1 MSKSTISAIGLI
13 VLGTLAVLSFPLA
26 VLLAQY
32 AGLGFATLTTLFLV
46 TAMTRVARSL
56 IPIRAYSWFKVE
68 RDAERPGITRVVIM
82 LELTAAVVAM
92 GLLSITSSWW
102 QPLLGT
108 DLPLWLLGLQALR
121 TAATAAMVAQGS
133 LRRPLVSMIAFVD
146 IIVVMPLVALIS
158 GSLVATIVIPTIVTW
173 VLLLLLVGTPASTL
187 PTSKKLVSSA
197 PDDRWMLGSW
207 LRGLVGS
214 MRDPALVL
222 VAGAGLLVPYTASGL
237 LASVMA
243 MPFLALVMT
252 PTWPTSRV
260 VRVALG
266 IVSSTLA
273 FVTVR
278 ELGPIVYQTIFPDAF
293 GDGSLMRVLAYACF
307 AIIAVSARPQ
317 SENAGQKRL
326 VLAAVID
333 AVLLVG
339 LTVAFGVTGFLLAV
353 AGTTIVTAT
362 IGLQSKTSDP
372 LIAL

>member
-1 MSKSTISAIGLI
+1 MSKSTITSVAF
-13 VLGTLAVLSFPLA
+13 VLVGALAVISFPVA

-32 AGLGFATLTTLFLV
+32 AGLGLATLTTLFLV
-46 TAMTRVARSL
+46 QATTRLARSL
-56 IPIRAYSWFKVE
+56 IPVRAYSWFKVE

-92 GLLSITSSWW
+92 GLLAITSSWW

-108 DLPLWLLGLQALR
+108 NLPLWLLGIHALR
-121 TAATAAMVAQGS
+121 AAGNAAMVAQGS
-133 LRRPLVSMIAFVD
+133 LRRPIVSMVAFVD

-173 VLLLLLVGTPASTL
+173 VLLLLVAGTPVSSFL
-187 PTSKKLVSSA
+187 KDKKLTSSA

-243 MPFLALVMT
+243 VPFLALVMN
-252 PTWPTSRV
+252 PAWPKSRV
-260 VRVALG
+260 VRIALG
-266 IVSSTLA
+266 VVVSTLA

-278 ELGPIVYQTIFPDAF
+278 ELGPMLYRAIFPDAF
-293 GDGSLMRVLAYACF
+293 GDGSPMRVLAYACV

-317 SENAGQKRL
+317 TENAGQTRL
-326 VLAAVID
+326 VLAAVLD

-339 LTVAFGVTGFLLAV
+339 LSVAFGLTGFLLAV

-362 IGLQSKTSDP
+362 IGLQSKTTDP